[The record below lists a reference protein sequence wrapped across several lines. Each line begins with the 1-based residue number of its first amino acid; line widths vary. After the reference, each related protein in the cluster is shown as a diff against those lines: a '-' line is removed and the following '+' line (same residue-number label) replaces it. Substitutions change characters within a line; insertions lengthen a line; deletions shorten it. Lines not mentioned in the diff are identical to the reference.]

1 MGDTAKIVAAAVGG
15 YVLGRRKK
23 FKLALGLGLYL
34 GAKKLDIKPG
44 QLAQGLLKEVSALP
58 VVGELKGQSREQLLN
73 VGRSAAGNIA
83 GKWAGGLA
91 DSLNS
96 RTERLRDGA
105 AGAVSDSDEDGAD
118 ETEDDGAAR
127 GGADEDADE
136 PRGDGDAE
144 ARREPEASEAP
155 ASERRTKS
163 KAAKASRST
172 ASDTATRAK
181 GTAARTKGTAKRASG
196 TAKRASG
203 TAKPARRKRASGTG
217 GKGGDDGRD
226 D

>member
-1 MGDTAKIVAAAVGG
+1 VGDTAKIVAAAVGG

-73 VGRSAAGNIA
+73 VGRTAAGNIA

-105 AGAVSDSDEDGAD
+105 AGVTSGSDEDDAD
-118 ETEDDGAAR
+118 EDDAGRGEAA
-127 GGADEDADE
+127 EDADE

-144 ARREPEASEAP
+144 ARQESGEAP
-155 ASERRTKS
+155 ASERRTRP
-163 KAAKASRST
+163 KAAKASRGA
-172 ASDTATRAK
+172 ASGTATRAK
-181 GTAARTKGTAKRASG
+181 GAAKRASG
-196 TAKRASG
+196 A
-203 TAKPARRKRASGTG
+203 AKPARRKRASGTG

>member
-73 VGRSAAGNIA
+73 VGRTAAGNIA
-83 GKWAGGLA
+83 GRWAGGLA

-105 AGAVSDSDEDGAD
+105 AGATSGSDGDGAD
-118 ETEDDGAAR
+118 EGGAAR
-127 GGADEDADE
+127 GEADEDADE
-136 PRGDGDAE
+136 SRGDGDAE
-144 ARREPEASEAP
+144 ARQEPESSEAP
-155 ASERRTKS
+155 APGRRTGT
-163 KAAKASRST
+163 KAAKASRSA
-172 ASDTATRAK
+172 ASG
-181 GTAARTKGTAKRASG
+181 GTTRTKGTAKRASG
-196 TAKRASG
+196 A
-203 TAKPARRKRASGTG
+203 AKPARRKRASGTG

>member
-73 VGRSAAGNIA
+73 VGRTAAGNIA

-91 DSLNS
+91 ESLNS

-105 AGAVSDSDEDGAD
+105 SGSDETAD
-118 ETEDDGAAR
+118 EDEDTEDDTAR
-127 GGADEDADE
+127 GEAAEDGDE

-144 ARREPEASEAP
+144 TREEAEPGGAR
-155 ASERRTKS
+155 ASERRAGS
-163 KAAKASRST
+163 KAAKTSKTSRSA
-172 ASDTATRAK
+172 ASGTATRAK
-181 GTAARTKGTAKRASG
+181 GTAKRASG
-196 TAKRASG
+196 ATG
-203 TAKPARRKRASGTG
+203 KPARRKRAADTG
-217 GKGGDDGRD
+217 GEGGDDGRD

>member
-105 AGAVSDSDEDGAD
+105 AGADSDEDEAD
-118 ETEDDGAAR
+118 EDGAAR
-127 GGADEDADE
+127 GETDEDTDE
-136 PRGDGDAE
+136 SRGDGDAE

-196 TAKRASG
+196 TAK
-203 TAKPARRKRASGTG
+203 PARRKRASGTG

>member
-58 VVGELKGQSREQLLN
+58 VAGELKGRSREQLLN
-73 VGRSAAGNIA
+73 VGRTAAGNIA

-91 DSLNS
+91 DSLDS
-96 RTERLRDGA
+96 RTERLREGA
-105 AGAVSDSDEDGAD
+105 AGATSGSDGD
-118 ETEDDGAAR
+118 
-127 GGADEDADE
+127 GADEDADG

-144 ARREPEASEAP
+144 GRQEPEPSEAP
-155 ASERRTKS
+155 ASGRRSGT
-163 KAAKASRST
+163 KAARASRSA
-172 ASDTATRAK
+172 ASGGTTRAK
-181 GTAARTKGTAKRASG
+181 ANAARTKGTAKRTRS
-196 TAKRASG
+196 KRASD
-203 TAKPARRKRASGTG
+203 TG

>member
-73 VGRSAAGNIA
+73 VGRTAAGNIA

-96 RTERLRDGA
+96 RTERLREGA
-105 AGAVSDSDEDGAD
+105 SGVTPGSDEDGAD
-118 ETEDDGAAR
+118 EDGAAR
-127 GGADEDADE
+127 GEAAEDADE

-144 ARREPEASEAP
+144 ARRDPGEAP
-155 ASERRTKS
+155 ASGRRTRTKT
-163 KAAKASRST
+163 AKASRGA
-172 ASDTATRAK
+172 ASGTATRAK
-181 GTAARTKGTAKRASG
+181 GTAKRASG
-196 TAKRASG
+196 S
-203 TAKPARRKRASGTG
+203 AKPARRKRASDTG

>member
-73 VGRSAAGNIA
+73 VGRTAAGNIA

-96 RTERLRDGA
+96 RTERLREGA
-105 AGAVSDSDEDGAD
+105 AGAASGSDEDGAARD
-118 ETEDDGAAR
+118 EAV
-127 GGADEDADE
+127 EDADE
-136 PRGDGDAE
+136 TRDDGDAE
-144 ARREPEASEAP
+144 ARGEPGGDSAP
-155 ASERRTKS
+155 ERRTRP
-163 KAAKASRST
+163 KAAKASRGA
-172 ASDTATRAK
+172 AS
-181 GTAARTKGTAKRASG
+181 GTAARTKGTAKRAS
-196 TAKRASG
+196 AS
-203 TAKPARRKRASGTG
+203 AKPARRKRASGTG

>member
-73 VGRSAAGNIA
+73 VGRTAAGNIA
-83 GKWAGGLA
+83 GRWAGGLA

-105 AGAVSDSDEDGAD
+105 AGATSGSDGDGAD
-118 ETEDDGAAR
+118 EDGAAR
-127 GGADEDADE
+127 GEADADE
-136 PRGDGDAE
+136 SRGDGDAE
-144 ARREPEASEAP
+144 ARQEPEPSEAP
-155 ASERRTKS
+155 APGRRTGT
-163 KAAKASRST
+163 KAAKASRSA
-172 ASDTATRAK
+172 ASGSTT
-181 GTAARTKGTAKRASG
+181 RTKGTAKRASG
-196 TAKRASG
+196 A
-203 TAKPARRKRASGTG
+203 AKPARRKRASGTG

>member
-73 VGRSAAGNIA
+73 VGRTAAGNIA

-105 AGAVSDSDEDGAD
+105 AGAASGSDEDGAD
-118 ETEDDGAAR
+118 EDGAAQ
-127 GGADEDADE
+127 GGTDEDADE

-144 ARREPEASEAP
+144 ARQEPESSEAP
-155 ASERRTKS
+155 ASERRTGT
-163 KAAKASRST
+163 KAAKASRSA
-172 ASDTATRAK
+172 ASGSTTRA
-181 GTAARTKGTAKRASG
+181 KGTAKRASG
-196 TAKRASG
+196 A
-203 TAKPARRKRASGTG
+203 AKPARRKRASGTG

>member
-73 VGRSAAGNIA
+73 VGRTAAGNIA
-83 GKWAGGLA
+83 GRWAGGLA
-91 DSLNS
+91 DSLDS

-105 AGAVSDSDEDGAD
+105 AGVAPGSDES
-118 ETEDDGAAR
+118 
-127 GGADEDADE
+127 ADEDEDTGDGATRDEAAEDGDE
-136 PRGDGDAE
+136 PRGGAGNRE
-144 ARREPEASEAP
+144 EPEPSGDG
-155 ASERRTKS
+155 ASERRS
-163 KAAKASRST
+163 GSRAGKASRST
-172 ASDTATRAK
+172 GTRAK
-181 GTAARTKGTAKRASG
+181 GAAARTKGTARRASG
-196 TAKRASG
+196 AAG
-203 TAKPARRKRASGTG
+203 KPARRRRAADTG
-217 GKGGDDGRD
+217 GEGGDDGRD

>member
-73 VGRSAAGNIA
+73 VGRTAAGNIA
-83 GKWAGGLA
+83 GRWAGGLA

-105 AGAVSDSDEDGAD
+105 AGATSGSDGD
-118 ETEDDGAAR
+118 
-127 GGADEDADE
+127 GADEDADE
-136 PRGDGDAE
+136 SRGDGDAE
-144 ARREPEASEAP
+144 ARQEPEPSEAP
-155 ASERRTKS
+155 APGRRTGT
-163 KAAKASRST
+163 KAAKASRSA
-172 ASDTATRAK
+172 ASG
-181 GTAARTKGTAKRASG
+181 GTTRTKGTAKRASG
-196 TAKRASG
+196 A
-203 TAKPARRKRASGTG
+203 AKPARRKRASGTG

>member
-73 VGRSAAGNIA
+73 VGRTAAGNIA

-105 AGAVSDSDEDGAD
+105 AGAASGSDEDGAD
-118 ETEDDGAAR
+118 EDEADEDGAAR

-136 PRGDGDAE
+136 PRDDGDAE
-144 ARREPEASEAP
+144 ARQEPESSEAP
-155 ASERRTKS
+155 ASERRTGT
-163 KAAKASRST
+163 KAAKASRSA
-172 ASDTATRAK
+172 ASGSTTRAK
-181 GTAARTKGTAKRASG
+181 GSAARTKGTAKRASG
-196 TAKRASG
+196 A
-203 TAKPARRKRASGTG
+203 AKPARRKRASGTG